1 MIRAFL
7 LCVAM
12 LAAAPQAAQ
21 ATISS
26 LYVFGDSLSDNG
38 NAFALSNGIWPPS
51 PPYAQQ
57 FSNGP
62 VAAERLADRLGITLT
77 RSTAGGTNFA
87 VGGATTGFQNFN
99 FEVQSRDFTLPPAV
113 DNTGM
118 LAQVSGFMGSGP
130 SFGPS
135 SSLFMLWAAPND
147 FFLALAQGTNP
158 IAAAGAAITNIA
170 TAIGGLASIGA
181 TQFLVPNMPNLAE
194 TPFGL
199 SLTDADRLAL
209 DALSLGFNNGLA
221 QAMAQLRATIQPSVP
236 EFNLMEFDTA
246 AFLRE
251 VISTPSDFG
260 FTNVSEPCFDPAAPG
275 NLTNVMAGCQGFL
288 FFDTVHPT
296 TAAHLLVGDRFF
308 ATVPEP
314 GTWALL
320 LVAVA
325 AISMTRRHP
334 ATASG
339 RA

>member
-12 LAAAPQAAQ
+12 FAAAPQAAH
-21 ATISS
+21 AAFSS

-38 NAFALSNGIWPPS
+38 NAFALSGGIWPPS

-62 VAAERLADRLGITLT
+62 VAAQRLADRLGVTLT

-87 VGGATTGFQNFN
+87 VGGATTGLLNFN
-99 FEVQSRDFTLPPAV
+99 FEVGAPPTLPSTI

-118 LAQVSGFMGSGP
+118 LAQVSGFMGGGP
-130 SFGPS
+130 NFSPS
-135 SSLFMLWAAPND
+135 NSLFMLWAAPND
-147 FFLALAQGTNP
+147 FFLALATPGADP

-181 TQFLVPNMPNLAE
+181 TQFLVPSMPNLAE

-199 SLTDADRLAL
+199 SLTDADRIAL

-221 QAMAQLRATIQPSVP
+221 QAMAQLRAAIQPGVP

-246 AFLRE
+246 AFLHE
-251 VISTPSDFG
+251 VIGNPTDFG
-260 FTNVSEPCFDPAAPG
+260 FTNVTEPCFNPADPG
-275 NLTNVMAGCQGFL
+275 NLTNVVAGCQGFL

-296 TAAHLLVGDRFF
+296 TAAHLLLGDRFF

-325 AISMTRRHP
+325 AIWMTRRHP

>member
-1 MIRAFL
+1 MIRALL

-21 ATISS
+21 ASISS

-38 NAFALSNGIWPPS
+38 NAFALSGGTWPPS

-62 VAAERLADRLGITLT
+62 VAAEQLADRLGVTLT

-87 VGGATTGFQNFN
+87 IGGATTGFQNFN
-99 FEVQSRDFTLPPAV
+99 FEVSSPFPLPSTI

-118 LAQVSGFMGSGP
+118 FAQVSGFMSSGP
-130 SFGPS
+130 SFSPS

-158 IAAAGAAITNIA
+158 LAAATAAVTNIA
-170 TAIGGLASIGA
+170 TAIGGLVSIGA

-199 SLTDADRLAL
+199 SLTDADRIAL

-221 QAMAQLRATIQPSVP
+221 QAMAQLRAAIQPGVP

-246 AFLRE
+246 AFLHD
-251 VISTPSDFG
+251 VIGSPTDFG
-260 FTNVSEPCFDPAAPG
+260 FTNVTEPCFNPADPG
-275 NLTNVMAGCQGFL
+275 NLTNVLAGCQGFL

-296 TAAHLLVGDRFF
+296 AAAHLLLGDRFF

-314 GTWALL
+314 ATWALL
-320 LVAVA
+320 LVAVV
-325 AISMTRRHP
+325 AISMTRRHTTP
-334 ATASG
+334 
-339 RA
+339 